1 MVFKELSRLIDYEIP
16 CIEFYNEEGG
26 LEYIANLR
34 HYTFEDI
41 DVIISDHYEPF
52 GIVKLTRANEAP
64 KKKASPNGTS
74 L

>member
-16 CIEFYNEEGG
+16 CIEFYDEEGE
-26 LEYIANLR
+26 LEYIANL
-34 HYTFEDI
+34 HDFEFDDI